1 MILGNGMFCNYTCLQ
16 FRRISN
22 KAVWRFCIDGECIME
37 ETKIT
42 GKREPRDVKSI
53 ELLYQPVF
61 DIHLNMAIDY
71 DTGMRINDRKLG
83 VLMPHSFITIA
94 EKSNQICELG
104 KWALE
109 EGCDAILRCEKREVD
124 INRLILFTS
133 TKHLAKKNF
142 VAQMTKIVE
151 TKGVQPDK
159 FCFNINESILESEK
173 TQIIKNIKDLRQYG
187 FLVSIDDFGVEYTS
201 LSHLGQYEVD
211 YIGLNDSM
219 LENISSDERA
229 QNMLQGIIDFAKKL
243 DTRIKV
249 NGVDSQQQADLLRLM
264 GADQMKGALYG
275 TPILEKSIS

>member
-1 MILGNGMFCNYTCLQ
+1 
-16 FRRISN
+16 
-22 KAVWRFCIDGECIME
+22 ME
-37 ETKIT
+37 QTIIT
-42 GKREPRDVKSI
+42 GKSESRGVRSI

-61 DIHLNMAIDY
+61 DVHLNMAIDY
-71 DTGMRINDRKLG
+71 DTSMRINDRKLG

-109 EGCDAILRCEKREVD
+109 EGCDAILRCAKREAD

-142 VAQMTKIVE
+142 IAQMTKIVE

-173 TQIIKNIKDLRQYG
+173 KQIIQNIKDLRQYG

-243 DTRIKV
+243 EAQTRI
-249 NGVDSQQQADLLRLM
+249 NGVDTQEKADLLKLM
-264 GADQMKGALYG
+264 GIDQMKGKLFG
-275 TPILEKSIS
+275 DPMPEKKIS

>member
-1 MILGNGMFCNYTCLQ
+1 
-16 FRRISN
+16 
-22 KAVWRFCIDGECIME
+22 ME
-37 ETKIT
+37 QTIIT
-42 GKREPRDVKSI
+42 GKSESRGVRSI

-61 DIHLNMAIDY
+61 DVHLNMAIDF
-71 DTGMRINDRKLG
+71 DTSMRINDRKLG

-109 EGCDAILRCEKREVD
+109 EGCDAILRCAKREAD

-142 VAQMTKIVE
+142 IAQMTKIIE

-173 TQIIKNIKDLRQYG
+173 KQIIQNIKDLRQYG

-243 DTRIKV
+243 EAQTRI
-249 NGVDSQQQADLLRLM
+249 NGVDTQEKADLLKLM
-264 GADQMKGALYG
+264 GIDQMKGKLFG
-275 TPILEKSIS
+275 DPMPEKKIS

>member
-1 MILGNGMFCNYTCLQ
+1 
-16 FRRISN
+16 
-22 KAVWRFCIDGECIME
+22 ME
-37 ETKIT
+37 QTIIT
-42 GKREPRDVKSI
+42 GKSESRGVRSI

-61 DIHLNMAIDY
+61 DVHLNMAIDF
-71 DTGMRINDRKLG
+71 DTSMRINDRKLG

-109 EGCDAILRCEKREVD
+109 EGCDAILRCAKREAD

-173 TQIIKNIKDLRQYG
+173 KQIIQNIKDLRQYG

-243 DTRIKV
+243 EAQTRI
-249 NGVDSQQQADLLRLM
+249 NGVDTQEKADLLKLM
-264 GADQMKGALYG
+264 GIDQMKGKLFG
-275 TPILEKSIS
+275 DPMPEKKIS

>member
-1 MILGNGMFCNYTCLQ
+1 
-16 FRRISN
+16 
-22 KAVWRFCIDGECIME
+22 ME
-37 ETKIT
+37 QTIIT
-42 GKREPRDVKSI
+42 GKSESRGVRSI

-61 DIHLNMAIDY
+61 DVHLNMAIDF
-71 DTGMRINDRKLG
+71 DTSMRINDRKLG

-151 TKGVQPDK
+151 TKGVHPDK

-173 TQIIKNIKDLRQYG
+173 TQIIQNIKDLRQYG

-243 DTRIKV
+243 EAQTRI
-249 NGVDSQQQADLLRLM
+249 NGVDTQEKADLLKLM
-264 GADQMKGALYG
+264 GIDQMKGKLFG
-275 TPILEKSIS
+275 DPMPEKKIS

>member
-1 MILGNGMFCNYTCLQ
+1 
-16 FRRISN
+16 
-22 KAVWRFCIDGECIME
+22 ME

-42 GKREPRDVKSI
+42 GKRESRGVKSI

-151 TKGVQPDK
+151 TKGVHPDK

-173 TQIIKNIKDLRQYG
+173 TQIIQNIKDLRQYG

-201 LSHLGQYEVD
+201 LSHLGQYEVN

-243 DTRIKV
+243 EAQTRI
-249 NGVDSQQQADLLRLM
+249 NGVDTQEKADLLKLM
-264 GADQMKGALYG
+264 GIDQMKGKLFG
-275 TPILEKSIS
+275 DPMPEKKIS

>member
-1 MILGNGMFCNYTCLQ
+1 
-16 FRRISN
+16 
-22 KAVWRFCIDGECIME
+22 ME
-37 ETKIT
+37 QTIIT
-42 GKREPRDVKSI
+42 GKSESRGVRSI

-61 DIHLNMAIDY
+61 DVHLNMAIDF
-71 DTGMRINDRKLG
+71 DTSMRINDRKLG

-109 EGCDAILRCEKREVD
+109 EGCDAILRCAKREAD

-142 VAQMTKIVE
+142 IAQMTKIVE

-173 TQIIKNIKDLRQYG
+173 KQIIQNIKDLRQYG

-243 DTRIKV
+243 EAQTRI
-249 NGVDSQQQADLLRLM
+249 NGVDTQEKADLLKLM
-264 GADQMKGALYG
+264 GIDQMKGKLFG
-275 TPILEKSIS
+275 DPMPEKKIS

>member
-1 MILGNGMFCNYTCLQ
+1 
-16 FRRISN
+16 
-22 KAVWRFCIDGECIME
+22 ME
-37 ETKIT
+37 ETKISEQS
-42 GKREPRDVKSI
+42 GSRSLRGI

-71 DTGMRINDRKLG
+71 DTSMHINDRKLG

-109 EGCDAILRCEKREVD
+109 EGCDAILRCEKREAD

-133 TKHLAKKNF
+133 TKHLVKKNF
-142 VAQMTKIVE
+142 VSQMTKIVE
-151 TKGVQPDK
+151 SKGVNPDK

-173 TQIIKNIKDLRQYG
+173 TQIIKNIKELRQYG

-211 YIGLNDSM
+211 YIGLNDS
-219 LENISSDERA
+219 LLDNIQSDERA

-243 DTRIKV
+243 ESQTRM
-249 NGVDSQQQADLLRLM
+249 NGVDTQEKADLLKIM
-264 GADQMKGALYG
+264 GIDQMKGKLFG
-275 TPILEKSIS
+275 DPMPEKKIS

>member
-1 MILGNGMFCNYTCLQ
+1 
-16 FRRISN
+16 
-22 KAVWRFCIDGECIME
+22 ME
-37 ETKIT
+37 QTIIT
-42 GKREPRDVKSI
+42 GKSESRGVRSI

-61 DIHLNMAIDY
+61 DVHLNMAIDF
-71 DTGMRINDRKLG
+71 DTSMRINDRKLG

-109 EGCDAILRCEKREVD
+109 EGCDAILRCAKREAD

-142 VAQMTKIVE
+142 VAQMTKIIE

-173 TQIIKNIKDLRQYG
+173 KQIIQNIKDLRQYG

-243 DTRIKV
+243 EAQTRI
-249 NGVDSQQQADLLRLM
+249 NGVDTQEKADLLKLM
-264 GADQMKGALYG
+264 GIDQMKGKLFG
-275 TPILEKSIS
+275 DPMPEKKIS

>member
-1 MILGNGMFCNYTCLQ
+1 
-16 FRRISN
+16 
-22 KAVWRFCIDGECIME
+22 ME
-37 ETKIT
+37 QTIIT
-42 GKREPRDVKSI
+42 GKSESRGVRSI

-61 DIHLNMAIDY
+61 DVHLNMAIDF
-71 DTGMRINDRKLG
+71 DTSMRINDRKLG
-83 VLMPHSFITIA
+83 VLMPHSFVTIA

-109 EGCDAILRCEKREVD
+109 EGCDAILRCAKREAD

-142 VAQMTKIVE
+142 IAQMTKIVE

-173 TQIIKNIKDLRQYG
+173 KQIIQNIKDLRQYG

-243 DTRIKV
+243 EAQTRI
-249 NGVDSQQQADLLRLM
+249 NGVDTQEKADLLKLM
-264 GADQMKGALYG
+264 GIDQMKGKLFG
-275 TPILEKSIS
+275 DPMPEKKIS